1 MQIYLIKILKDRRKF
16 SFISYF
22 YQGLIHSSQPEQNKN
37 VNFCSKQSI
46 YFFRPLHIA
55 ASRHLV
61 DTCELLLINGAS
73 VSIKDA
79 QGLDPVLATATS
91 YDAQTC
97 LTMLL
102 VAVKQEAQTHE
113 AQTSSNSRNSLI
125 HALRRS
131 ISSLGKNCKQIDAFR
146 LNYRRK
152 RCHY

>member
-16 SFISYF
+16 SCISYF
-22 YQGLIHSSQPEQNKN
+22 YQGSHEQNKN
-37 VNFCSKQSI
+37 VNFCSKRSI

-146 LNYRRK
+146 LNYSRTPMSLLN
-152 RCHY
+152 

>member
-1 MQIYLIKILKDRRKF
+1 MSIFVL
-16 SFISYF
+16 
-22 YQGLIHSSQPEQNKN
+22 NK
-37 VNFCSKQSI
+37 VSL
-46 YFFRPLHIA
+46 YFRPLHIA

-102 VAVKQEAQTHE
+102 VAVKQEAQTQE
-113 AQTSSNSRNSLI
+113 SQTNSYSRNSLI
-125 HALRRS
+125 NAVRRS
-131 ISSLGKNCKQIDAFR
+131 ISSLGKNCKLIDDFR
-146 LNYRRK
+146 L
-152 RCHY
+152 H

>member
-1 MQIYLIKILKDRRKF
+1 MIQNTIRMSIFGLNN
-16 SFISYF
+16 ISLY
-22 YQGLIHSSQPEQNKN
+22 
-37 VNFCSKQSI
+37 
-46 YFFRPLHIA
+46 FRPLHIA

-102 VAVKQEAQTHE
+102 VAVKQEAQTQE
-113 AQTSSNSRNSLI
+113 SQTNSYSRNSLI
-125 HALRRS
+125 NAVRRS
-131 ISSLGKNCKQIDAFR
+131 ISSLGKNCKLIDDFR
-146 LNYRRK
+146 LKMWPIISLLN
-152 RCHY
+152 